1 MKLTTAHA
9 PRAVWGAPGDST
21 SPERWAMTWK
31 TLLSGYVSIDEDTD
45 HGMVIRQP
53 MGTLI
58 VCGLN
63 PSTAWAQD
71 GLGELDP
78 TLTRI
83 HGFAQGLG
91 VSDVCMV
98 NLYPQRYTDPDD
110 LWDALG
116 PSFDGAFVGTKTW
129 SALYKLN
136 LPEPF
141 TLVAAWGTTAPRKG
155 CRSWWPAVHWS
166 HARIMGRLLRDW
178 NRGQIWCWG
187 TTKAGHPRHPLYL
200 PATAKLQPWS
210 AP

>member
-1 MKLTTAHA
+1 MKLTDTHA
-9 PRAVWGAPGDST
+9 PRAVWGTPGDPS
-21 SPERWAMTWK
+21 SPERWAMAWKVYKGPNGPTWK
-31 TLLSGYVSIDEDTD
+31 GV
-45 HGMVIRQP
+45 G
-53 MGTLI
+53 GTLI

-83 HGFAQGLG
+83 HGFALGLG

-98 NLYPQRYTDPDD
+98 NLYPYRHTDPKD
-110 LWDALG
+110 LWEAI
-116 PSFDGAFVGTKTW
+116 PFHFDGIASVIKVCDVLGRIG
-129 SALYKLN
+129 

-141 TLVAAWGTTAPRKG
+141 TVVAAWGATGPRRADGASTSWHKMHIQHTARY
-155 CRSWWPAVHWS
+155 
-166 HARIMGRLLRDW
+166 LRALGG
-178 NRGQIWCWG
+178 GQLWCWG

-200 PATAKLQPWS
+200 PATAQLQPWR

>member
-1 MKLTTAHA
+1 MKLSSWNT
-9 PRAVWGAPGDST
+9 PRAVWGAPGDPS
-21 SPERWAMTWK
+21 SPERWAMAWKVYKGPNGPTWK
-31 TLLSGYVSIDEDTD
+31 GV
-45 HGMVIRQP
+45 G
-53 MGTLI
+53 GTLI

-83 HGFAQGLG
+83 HSFALGLG

-98 NLYPQRYTDPDD
+98 NLYPQRHTDPKD
-110 LWDALG
+110 LWG
-116 PSFDGAFVGTKTW
+116 SIRWSFDAVGSTVKACKAIA
-129 SALYKLN
+129 SLG

-141 TLVAAWGTTAPRKG
+141 IVVAAWGSTQPPSG
-155 CRSWWPAVHWS
+155 CFRPGVSGMCWDKEEHRMHVQ
-166 HARIMGRLLRDW
+166 HAALYLQALGG
-178 NRGQIWCWG
+178 GQLWCWG

-200 PATAKLQPWS
+200 PATAQLQPWR